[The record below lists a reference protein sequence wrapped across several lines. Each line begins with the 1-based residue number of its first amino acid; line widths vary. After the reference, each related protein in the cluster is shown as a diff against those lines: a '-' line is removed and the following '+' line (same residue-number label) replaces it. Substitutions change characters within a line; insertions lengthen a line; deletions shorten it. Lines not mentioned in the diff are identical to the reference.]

1 MGTEIILSEKFDLEK
16 TAESGQCFRWRR
28 CDGADTAYQITAFG
42 KSVVI
47 SVNNDQKI
55 LHLNCSEEDAEKI
68 WRPYFDLDTDYTAI
82 RNTVASSDS
91 SGAYLR
97 AAMDYGDGIRII
109 RQDFWE
115 CLVTFIISQRK
126 NIPAITQCVDK
137 LCRAAGAPIIDTQS
151 VSATLAEPTLYA
163 FPTPEQ
169 ILALSCHKNGDTDC
183 SFAKA
188 GLGSCSLGYRVPYIF
203 AAAEWMLRHPDFVK
217 ESETMTDD
225 EVRDALME
233 IKGVGIK
240 VASCVMLF
248 GLQRMNAFPVDVWV
262 NRAIKKAFRD
272 ESEIMNYSPNAGLIQ
287 QYIFFYEK
295 NHPNR

>member
-1 MGTEIILSEKFDLEK
+1 MGAQILLSEKFDLEK

-28 CDGADTAYQITAFG
+28 CDSKKNSRLAYQIIAFG
-42 KSVVI
+42 RSVIV
-47 SVNNDQKI
+47 SESDDLKT
-55 LHLNCSEEDAEKI
+55 LYLDCSEEDAKEI
-68 WRPYFDLDTDYTAI
+68 WCPYFDLDTDYTAI

-91 SGAYLR
+91 AGLYLR
-97 AAMDYGDGIRII
+97 TAMDYGDGIHII
-109 RQDFWE
+109 RQDFFE

-126 NIPAITQCVDK
+126 NIPAITQCVGK
-137 LCRAAGAPIIDTQS
+137 LCRVAGTPIENSI
-151 VSATLAEPTLYA
+151 YA

-169 ILALSCHKNGDTDC
+169 ILSLSCHKNGDADC